1 MKFVLQFCSYQKQF
15 SLQLYRFVRK
25 RRRSWSNFLL
35 KLLEELLIQGTATI
49 KSLFKCCISMNFISV
64 NEWIQL
70 MNFQWISFPKLKK
83 IEGGKILTPPTPQNV
98 TSSFLRSVKNLF
110 RNILI
115 FLLLIERSH
124 WVEEK
129 IIKNYDLKIF
139 CSGNISPQK
148 MYKILA
154 SNLWTTVRNLY
165 I

>member
-1 MKFVLQFCSYQKQF
+1 MRLS
-15 SLQLYRFVRK
+15 SLNRENLKVWTLSEYFFYLSILPLSCLSAGPYVKKMSRLPILAK
-25 RRRSWSNFLL
+25 SNFL
-35 KLLEELLIQGTATI
+35 
-49 KSLFKCCISMNFISV
+49 
-64 NEWIQL
+64 
-70 MNFQWISFPKLKK
+70 FQWDFGVPKLKK

-129 IIKNYDLKIF
+129 VIKSYDLKIF